1 MRKNIFKTTA
11 QPLFRKRYMNKSKNT
26 ARIAGCI
33 YLVVIITGMF
43 SLAYVPQRL
52 IDWNNSKVTFNNIT
66 ASRYL
71 FRLDIYSSI
80 ICYVAFTFL
89 PLFLYKLLRAVN
101 ESHARAM
108 VILALLSVPL
118 SFNNLQHKY
127 AALALAGNETF
138 LQNISVEDL
147 QSKLMFSLNQYNDGI
162 LLTTVLWGLWL
173 FPFGLLVYRS
183 GFIPKFLGVLL
194 MSGCVGY
201 IVNFTGNTL
210 LENYSRIGIQKYMR
224 MLPTVAEI
232 GTCFWL
238 LFFGLQIK
246 RNGK

>member
-1 MRKNIFKTTA
+1 
-11 QPLFRKRYMNKSKNT
+11 MNTNKNT
-26 ARIAGCI
+26 ARAAGFF
-33 YLVVIITGMF
+33 YLIVVITGMF
-43 SLAYVPQRL
+43 SLAYIPQRL
-52 IDWNNSKVTFNNIT
+52 IDWNNSRATFNNIT
-66 ASRYL
+66 TSPSL
-71 FRLDIYSSI
+71 FRLGIYSSI
-80 ICYVAFTFL
+80 LCYVAFTFL
-89 PLFLYKLLRAVN
+89 PLFLYKLLRTVN

-118 SFNNLQHKY
+118 SFNNLRHKY
-127 AALALAGNETF
+127 AALTLTGNETF

-147 QSKLMFSLNQYNDGI
+147 QSKLMFSLHRYNDGI
-162 LLTTVLWGLWL
+162 LLATVFWGLWL

-194 MSGCVGY
+194 MLGCVGY
-201 IVNFTGNTL
+201 LVNFTGDTL
-210 LENYSRIGIQKYMR
+210 LENYSQIGIGKYMS
-224 MLPTVAEI
+224 MLPALAEI